1 MNTLVAFP
9 CLLSNIYDAEVPLLR
24 GIRHPTAKTGFESG
38 GPEVS
43 PSGLELVDLLAA
55 AVEKVRSDLMLSDL
69 CVEKGFVATMLNTQA
84 FGSEDLYNFL
94 NEIRKKKML
103 RLFGI
108 AEEDDGEIF
117 VSKHALKTPT

>member
-1 MNTLVAFP
+1 M
-9 CLLSNIYDAEVPLLR
+9 
-24 GIRHPTAKTGFESG
+24 
-38 GPEVS
+38 
-43 PSGLELVDLLAA
+43 DLLAA
-55 AVEKVRSDLMLSDL
+55 AVEKVRSDRMLSDL

-84 FGSEDLYNFL
+84 FGSEDLYDFL

-117 VSKHALKTPT
+117 VSEHALKTLT

>member
-1 MNTLVAFP
+1 
-9 CLLSNIYDAEVPLLR
+9 
-24 GIRHPTAKTGFESG
+24 
-38 GPEVS
+38 
-43 PSGLELVDLLAA
+43 
-55 AVEKVRSDLMLSDL
+55 
-69 CVEKGFVATMLNTQA
+69 MLNTQA

-117 VSKHALKTPT
+117 VSEHALENRT